1 MRSLYGRLVAF
12 VVGLVALAAIVL
24 GGLFHQQLRGQLL
37 AAVSAATTEIAGT
50 ALQIDNLIRGEDGAV
65 QEAGQGLS
73 GLSGNARTTQQ
84 LLDRFHVQRLAAS

>member
-65 QEAGQGLS
+65 QEAGQALS
-73 GLSGNARTTQQ
+73 GLSGNAHTTQQ